1 MNRESFINFLE
12 SMPRDLSMVVELQEK
27 TRKIV
32 CLSRTS
38 QDKQALLL
46 VTGTAGVKDFGNIIT
61 AGDILSVLNTN
72 SELTKIYLADPCNS
86 YRKIYDI
93 AKKYTIKKYPFQS
106 EEDNRK
112 SIVFDLIYDYYAK
125 VYFATGELLATLGK
139 FDTESTASKT
149 AEKYIRHDF
158 EKMNLAARC
167 EQYEREDYFY
177 EIVGL

>member
-12 SMPRDLSMVVELQEK
+12 AIPKDLSMAMELQER

-38 QDKQALLL
+38 QDKQTLLL
-46 VTGTAGVKDFGNIIT
+46 VTGTAGVKDFGDIIT
-61 AGDILSVLNTN
+61 AGDILSVLNAN
-72 SELTKIYLADPCNS
+72 PELTKIYLADPCNS

-93 AKKYTIKKYPFQS
+93 AKKYTVKKYPFQS

-112 SIVFDLIYDYYAK
+112 SIVFDLIYNYYAK

-139 FDTESTASKT
+139 FDTERAASKV

-158 EKMNLAARC
+158 EKMNITTRC
-167 EQYEREDYFY
+167 ERYGRDDYFY
-177 EIVGL
+177 EIVGR

>member
-1 MNRESFINFLE
+1 MNRESFIGFLKAI
-12 SMPRDLSMVVELQEK
+12 PRDLSMAVELQET
-27 TRKIV
+27 TRKVV

-38 QDKQALLL
+38 HDKQALLL

-61 AGDILSVLNTN
+61 AGDILSVLNGN
-72 SELTKIYLADPCNS
+72 SELTRIYLADPCNS

-139 FDTESTASKT
+139 FDKESVASKE
-149 AEKYIRHDF
+149 AETYIRHDF
-158 EKMNLAARC
+158 EEMNLTAKC
-167 EQYEREDYFY
+167 ERYGKEDYFY
-177 EIVGL
+177 ETVRR